1 MADNPLVPNRDLG
14 KVTNWFRNLR
24 QTARKRARKGDG
36 DEDRNPHSSLSRSGT
51 PSLNSSSS
59 SYTNEADD
67 LMDLDDGANYHYKHV
82 PRPHSDI
89 ASDDDEYQEEAS
101 SPEPP
106 SFTSP
111 SAAMPP
117 HYIRMGHH
125 RIVEPTCTNL
135 DKTTAP
141 RFSDIKLD
149 DALLLLSFHR
159 HIVH

>member
-1 MADNPLVPNRDLG
+1 
-14 KVTNWFRNLR
+14 
-24 QTARKRARKGDG
+24 
-36 DEDRNPHSSLSRSGT
+36 
-51 PSLNSSSS
+51 
-59 SYTNEADD
+59 
-67 LMDLDDGANYHYKHV
+67 MDLDDGANYHYKHV

-89 ASDDDEYQEEAS
+89 ASDDDEYQEAS

-106 SFTSP
+106 
-111 SAAMPP
+111 AAMPP

-125 RIVEPTCTNL
+125 RMVDPTCTNL
-135 DKTTAP
+135 DKSTAP